1 MFFVKGYVFGVN
13 YKQEL
18 LAVLHNIFAC
28 LTLVPRKIFGQVSIV
43 AARLSQKPGFESP
56 DLKQLVK
63 KVTGILRGAK
73 GQNQSI
79 GVDFGTAGVAFAHI
93 QRPATQEPYLV
104 NCDYIPAE
112 TGIELADLLRT
123 RLLKL
128 GLLGVPC
135 NLVMSPGS
143 YQLILGEAPKVPAE
157 ELAEALRW
165 RIKDLVQFPI
175 AEAVVDA
182 FLLPED
188 SARGTSRM
196 AYTVASQ
203 RKNIE
208 AVVATTKATGLQLK
222 NIDIPELVL
231 RNLAEACCDTKRGVA
246 IVKLHQGGG
255 SLQII
260 RDGNLYL
267 SRQFSLSYNA
277 GLLDDLPGDAL
288 VLELQRSLD
297 YFERQMRQVPP
308 SHIYLCGENVTA
320 DKLTPDIRNALAVT
334 INLLDLK
341 SGLQVANAI
350 PDHILPLSLCAIG
363 AALRQDHLGQV

>member
-1 MFFVKGYVFGVN
+1 M
-13 YKQEL
+13 
-18 LAVLHNIFAC
+18 
-28 LTLVPRKIFGQVSIV
+28 
-43 AARLSQKPGFESP
+43 
-56 DLKQLVK
+56 KQLVET
-63 KVTGILRGAK
+63 VTRVLRGAK
-73 GQNQSI
+73 RQNQVI
-79 GVDFGTAGVAFAHI
+79 GVDFSTAGVAFAHI
-93 QRPATQEPYLV
+93 QRPATQQPYLV
-104 NCDYIPAE
+104 HCDFIPAE
-112 TGIELADLLRT
+112 TSIDLAELLRA

-128 GLLGVPC
+128 GLLGIPC
-135 NLVMSPGS
+135 NLVMNPGS

-196 AYTVASQ
+196 AYTVATQ

-208 AVVATTKATGLQLK
+208 TLVATTKSSGLDLK

-231 RNLAEACCDTKRGVA
+231 RNLAETCCDTKRGVA
-246 IVKLHQGGG
+246 IVKLQQGGG

-260 RDGNLYL
+260 RAGNLYL

-277 GLLDDLPGDAL
+277 GLLDDLPGEAL

-320 DKLTPDIRNALAVT
+320 DKLTPQIRSALAVT
-334 INLLDLK
+334 INLLDLNN
-341 SGLQVANAI
+341 GVQIVEAI
-350 PDHILPLSLCAIG
+350 PEHILSLSLYAIG
-363 AALRQDHLGQV
+363 AALRQDQVGQG

>member
-1 MFFVKGYVFGVN
+1 M
-13 YKQEL
+13 
-18 LAVLHNIFAC
+18 
-28 LTLVPRKIFGQVSIV
+28 
-43 AARLSQKPGFESP
+43 
-56 DLKQLVK
+56 KQLVE
-63 KVTGILRGAK
+63 KVTSGLRGAK
-73 GQNQSI
+73 RQNQVI
-79 GVDFGTAGVAFAHI
+79 GVEFSTAGVAFAHI
-93 QRPATQEPYLV
+93 QRPATQQPYLL
-104 NCDYIPAE
+104 NCDFIPAE
-112 TGIELADLLRT
+112 TGVDVADLLRS
-123 RLLKL
+123 RLFKL
-128 GLLGVPC
+128 GLQGIPC
-135 NLVMSPGS
+135 NVVMSPGS

-175 AEAVVDA
+175 SEAVVDA

-196 AYTVASQ
+196 AYTVATQ
-203 RKNIE
+203 RKNVE
-208 AVVATTKATGLQLK
+208 LAVAATTTAGLELK

-231 RNLAEACCDTKRGVA
+231 RNLAEICCDTKRGVA
-246 IVKLHQGGG
+246 LVKLQQGGG

-277 GLLDDLPGDAL
+277 GLLDDLPGEAL

-320 DKLTPDIRNALAVT
+320 DKLTADIRNALAVT
-334 INLLDLK
+334 INLLDLN
-341 SGLQVANAI
+341 SGIQIADAI
-350 PDHILPLSLCAIG
+350 PDHICSLALHAIG
-363 AALRQDHLGQV
+363 AALRQDQVGQG

>member
-1 MFFVKGYVFGVN
+1 MFFVKGYVCGVN

-18 LAVLHNIFAC
+18 LAARHIIFARYDF
-28 LTLVPRKIFGQVSIV
+28 LSDTYFGKSPTA
-43 AARLSQKPGFESP
+43 AARLSQKPKFENP
-56 DLKQLVK
+56 DLKQLAE
-63 KVTGILRGAK
+63 KVTRILRGAK
-73 GQNQSI
+73 RQNQII
-79 GVDFGTAGVAFAHI
+79 GVDFSTAGVAFAHI
-93 QRPATQEPYLV
+93 QRPATQQPRLLS
-104 NCDYIPAE
+104 CDFIPSEA
-112 TGIELADLLRT
+112 GIELVDLLRS

-196 AYTVASQ
+196 AYAVAVQ

-208 AVVATTKATGLQLK
+208 AVVAATKSIGLQLK
-222 NIDIPELVL
+222 TIDIPELAL
-231 RNLAEACCDTKRGVA
+231 RNLAETCCDTKRGVA
-246 IVKLHQGGG
+246 LVKLQEGGG

-260 RDGNLYL
+260 REGNLYL

-277 GLLDDLPGDAL
+277 GLLDDLPADAL

-334 INLLDLK
+334 INLLDLTK
-341 SGLQVANAI
+341 GVQISDAI
-350 PDHILPLSLCAIG
+350 PEHILSLSLSAIG
-363 AALRQDHLGQV
+363 AALRQDQVGQS

>member
-1 MFFVKGYVFGVN
+1 M
-13 YKQEL
+13 
-18 LAVLHNIFAC
+18 
-28 LTLVPRKIFGQVSIV
+28 
-43 AARLSQKPGFESP
+43 
-56 DLKQLVK
+56 KQLVEK
-63 KVTGILRGAK
+63 ATRLLRG
-73 GQNQSI
+73 GTRQNQII
-79 GVDFGTAGVAFAHI
+79 GVDFSTAGVAFAHI
-93 QRPATQEPYLV
+93 QRPATQQPYLV
-104 NCDYIPAE
+104 NCDYLPAE
-112 TGIELADLLRT
+112 SGIDVADLLRA

-128 GLLGVPC
+128 GLTGVAC
-135 NLVMSPGS
+135 NLVMAPGS
-143 YQLILGEAPKVPAE
+143 YQLILGEAPKVPSE

-175 AEAVVDA
+175 SEAVVDG

-196 AYTVASQ
+196 AYAVATQ

-208 AVVATTKATGLQLK
+208 SLVANTKTTGLELK
-222 NIDIPELVL
+222 TIDIPELVL

-320 DKLTPDIRNALAVT
+320 DKLTPEIRNALAVT
-334 INLLDLK
+334 IHVLDINT
-341 SGLQVANAI
+341 GVQIADAI
-350 PDHILPLSLCAIG
+350 PEHILSLSLHAIG
-363 AALRQDHLGQV
+363 AALRQDQVGQA

>member
-1 MFFVKGYVFGVN
+1 MKRFV
-13 YKQEL
+13 E
-18 LAVLHNIFAC
+18 
-28 LTLVPRKIFGQVSIV
+28 KISRV
-43 AARLSQKPGFESP
+43 
-56 DLKQLVK
+56 
-63 KVTGILRGAK
+63 LRGASR
-73 GQNQSI
+73 QNQVI
-79 GVDFGTAGVAFAHI
+79 GVDFSAVGVAYAHI
-93 QRPATQEPYLV
+93 QRPATQSPRLLS
-104 NCDYIPAE
+104 CDFLPAE
-112 TGIELADLLRT
+112 TGIEPAELLRA

-128 GLLGVPC
+128 GLQKVPC
-135 NLVMSPGS
+135 NLVMGAGN
-143 YQLILGEAPKVPAE
+143 YQLILGEAPKVPEE

-165 RIKDLVQFPI
+165 RMKDLVQFPI
-175 AEAVVDA
+175 AEAVINA

-196 AYTVASQ
+196 AY
-203 RKNIE
+203 
-208 AVVATTKATGLQLK
+208 AVVAQRKQIEAQVSAAKMAGLSLK

-231 RNLAEACCDTKRGVA
+231 RNLAEVCCDTKRGVA
-246 IVKLHQGGG
+246 IVKLQQGGG

-320 DKLTPDIRNALAVT
+320 DKLTPEIRNALAVT
-334 INLLDLK
+334 INLLDLNN
-341 SGLQVANAI
+341 GIQIADGI
-350 PDHILPLSLCAIG
+350 PEHILSLSLYAIG
-363 AALRQDHLGQV
+363 AALRQDHVGQG

>member
-1 MFFVKGYVFGVN
+1 M
-13 YKQEL
+13 
-18 LAVLHNIFAC
+18 
-28 LTLVPRKIFGQVSIV
+28 
-43 AARLSQKPGFESP
+43 
-56 DLKQLVK
+56 KQLVGK
-63 KVTGILRGAK
+63 ITSVLHGAK
-73 GQNQSI
+73 RQNQVI
-79 GVDFGTAGVAFAHI
+79 GVEISTAGVAFAHI
-93 QRPATQEPYLV
+93 QRPATQQPYLAH
-104 NCDYIPAE
+104 CDFIPAE
-112 TGIELADLLRT
+112 SGIESTELLRS

-128 GLLGVPC
+128 GLSGIPC
-135 NLVMSPGS
+135 NVVMSSGS

-175 AEAVVDA
+175 AEAVVDG

-196 AYTVASQ
+196 AYAVATQ
-203 RKNIE
+203 RKYIE
-208 AVVATTKATGLQLK
+208 TAVAAIKVAGLELK

-246 IVKLHQGGG
+246 IVKLQQGGG

-277 GLLDDLPGDAL
+277 GLLDDLPGEAL

-320 DKLTPDIRNALAVT
+320 DKLTPTIRNSLAVT
-334 INLLDLK
+334 INLLDINN
-341 SGLQVANAI
+341 GIQVADTI
-350 PDHILPLSLCAIG
+350 PEHVCSLALCAIG
-363 AALRQDHLGQV
+363 AALRQDQVGHG

>member
-1 MFFVKGYVFGVN
+1 
-13 YKQEL
+13 
-18 LAVLHNIFAC
+18 
-28 LTLVPRKIFGQVSIV
+28 
-43 AARLSQKPGFESP
+43 
-56 DLKQLVK
+56 LKQVVEK
-63 KVTGILRGAK
+63 ITRVLRG
-73 GQNQSI
+73 GSRQNQVL
-79 GVDFGTAGVAFAHI
+79 GVDFSPAGVAYAHI
-93 QRPATQEPYLV
+93 LRPATQMPRLMG
-104 NCDYIPAE
+104 CDFLPAE
-112 TGIELADLLRT
+112 VGVEPTDLLRA

-128 GLLGVPC
+128 GLQGVPC
-135 NLVMSPGS
+135 NLVMGASN
-143 YQLILGEAPKVPAE
+143 YQLVLGEAPKVPAE

-165 RIKDLVQFPI
+165 RVKDLVQFPI
-175 AEAVVDA
+175 AEAVIDA

-188 SARGTSRM
+188 SVRGTSRM
-196 AYTVASQ
+196 AY
-203 RKNIE
+203 
-208 AVVATTKATGLQLK
+208 AVVAQRKLIEAQVAAAKLLGVKLK

-246 IVKLHQGGG
+246 IVKLQQGGG

-320 DKLTPDIRNALAVT
+320 DKLTPEIRNALAVS
-334 INLLDLK
+334 IHLLDLEA
-341 SGLQVANAI
+341 GLQIPEEI
-350 PDHILPLSLCAIG
+350 PDHIASLSLLAIG
-363 AALRQDHLGQV
+363 AALRQDQVGQS

>member
-1 MFFVKGYVFGVN
+1 M
-13 YKQEL
+13 
-18 LAVLHNIFAC
+18 
-28 LTLVPRKIFGQVSIV
+28 
-43 AARLSQKPGFESP
+43 
-56 DLKQLVK
+56 KQLVK
-63 KVTGILRGAK
+63 KVASVLRGAK
-73 GQNQSI
+73 RQNQVV
-79 GVDFGTAGVAFAHI
+79 GVDFSTAGVAFAHI
-93 QRPATQEPYLV
+93 QRPATQQPYLAH
-104 NCDYIPAE
+104 CDFIPAE
-112 TGIELADLLRT
+112 TGVDLADLLRA

-135 NLVMSPGS
+135 NLVMGSGS

-182 FLLPED
+182 FFLPED
-188 SARGTSRM
+188 SARGTNRM
-196 AYTVASQ
+196 AYAVAAQ

-208 AVVATTKATGLQLK
+208 AAVAAIAETGLELK

-231 RNLAEACCDTKRGVA
+231 RNLAEVCCDTKRGVA
-246 IVKLHQGGG
+246 IVKLQQGGG

-277 GLLDDLPGDAL
+277 GLLDDLPGEAL

-320 DKLTPDIRNALAVT
+320 DKLTPNIRNALAVT
-334 INLLDLK
+334 INLLDLS
-341 SGLQVANAI
+341 SGIQIADAI
-350 PDHILPLSLCAIG
+350 PEHICSLALHAIG
-363 AALRQDHLGQV
+363 AALRQDQVGQG